1 MSVLHA
7 VNEGDA
13 PKKVKPSKKKFS
25 SALEFSHKLP
35 YDVLFAERVPLLEA
49 FKIALMN
56 YEMTQFAAE
65 RKNWGKRLAA
75 RFGYGRARF
84 KIAECGVFSGNS
96 LLAVGRIAQEVGIP
110 FVMYGMDTFQ
120 GLPDLSAI
128 DAEMAPQ
135 NARYRSERL
144 FTETSVD
151 IVSKKLVDAGFGNSV
166 TLVQGLFSDT
176 LKTLPE
182 QKYNFVNVDCDLY
195 EPHLECLEYFYERME
210 RGGVLFFDDY
220 NSTDYPMAKRAI
232 DEFMEGKKE
241 KIFLLRYGDDAANR
255 TKAFIIKF

>member
-1 MSVLHA
+1 MNTSPT
-7 VNEGDA
+7 VNEGA
-13 PKKVKPSKKKFS
+13 TPKKVKPPKKKFS
-25 SALEFSHKLP
+25 STLEFSHKLP
-35 YDVLFAERVPLLEA
+35 YDPLFAERVPLLEA

-56 YEMTQFAAE
+56 YKMTQFAAE
-65 RKNWGKRLAA
+65 KETWAKRLAA
-75 RFGYGRARF
+75 RFGYGRACF
-84 KIAECGVFSGNS
+84 KIAECGVFNGNS
-96 LLAVGRIAQEVGIP
+96 LLAVGRIAQEAGIP
-110 FVMYGMDTFQ
+110 FVMYGLDTFQ
-120 GLPDLSAI
+120 GLPNLSAI
-128 DAEMAPQ
+128 DAEMAPE

-144 FTETSVD
+144 FTETSVA
-151 IVSKKLVDAGFGNSV
+151 IVSKKLIDAGFSNSV

-182 QKYNFVNVDCDLY
+182 QKYNFVNIDCDLY

-232 DEFMEGKKE
+232 DEFMEVKRE
-241 KIFLLRYGDDAANR
+241 KIFSLRYGDDAANR